1 MKNIRNGMRTPAGR
15 WTAGVLAGAFASIVG
30 VALGSGLRRQGG
42 ARGRASVEQQLAAL
56 RAHTARQAQA
66 ARQLDHDLRAPIG
79 AMAVALELMSTTDDP
94 SLKHEAMQV
103 LERQIARMN
112 TLTHRVHEF
121 SRDFNG

>member
-1 MKNIRNGMRTPAGR
+1 MQRPAGP
-15 WTAGVLAGAFASIVG
+15 WAAGVLTGAFASIVG
-30 VALGSGLRRQGG
+30 VALGTGLRRQGR
-42 ARGRASVEQQLAAL
+42 ARGASSIEQQLAAL

-66 ARQLDHDLRAPIG
+66 ARQLDHDLRAPVG

-94 SLKHEAMQV
+94 SLRQEAMQV